1 MIISRVSRSSH
12 SSQKDSM
19 ANMSKIKYQKELL
32 CRRKREGERER
43 ERRKE
48 KKAGDSSRK
57 SRGTAAADL
66 CGDENPGKVTK
77 QAFYLFLHL

>member
-43 ERRKE
+43 EKE
-48 KKAGDSSRK
+48 REKGGKKK
-57 SRGTAAADL
+57 SG
-66 CGDENPGKVTK
+66 
-77 QAFYLFLHL
+77 